1 MQAHVLRTPV
11 LIAGAGVAGALTA
24 LELAHHG
31 VPSLVVER
39 ARKRSRHPDLLL
51 ISGRSVELLR
61 RLGLADV
68 VRAGGLAPD
77 SAAHIVWGPA
87 LDRPPVRVWRMP
99 SPSQLRPAYAA
110 APDGSAPIEP
120 YVLIS
125 GPELT
130 DRLRRALE
138 ESPAVDLRTGWTL
151 VDAGDRPDRAAATVI
166 EAESGRHHLIEAS
179 YLVGCDGAQSTVRRC
194 AGFAMELFDPAVP
207 HFTVYFASAG
217 VARRWGGPSMWITAG
232 ATVISGHD
240 GDRCV
245 AHLPVGP
252 GAEAVTDHAEL
263 LRRRLGLSEDPA
275 EIHAVVQRDTV
286 PAVARAYRM
295 GRIFLAGQA
304 AHPTESPGD
313 DVDSCIGD
321 AVGLGWRLAAAVH
334 GWAGA
339 HLLNGYTR
347 ERRGQAVADRKRVRR
362 AMATRGRFRR
372 LIEEGADRE
381 RLADALRQEAPRLD
395 LAGTDPIALA
405 GTPGHRP
412 PSFLLD
418 GGDQLFDR
426 FGPQFTLVDLTRH
439 EAGRP
444 LVTAAQARGI
454 PVRHL
459 PAGGAAVPA
468 RWPGRLLLV
477 RPDQQVAWCSS
488 GAAPADFD
496 GVLDDVTG
504 ARERIHENT

>member
-1 MQAHVLRTPV
+1 MQAPVRRIPV

-39 ARKRSRHPDLLL
+39 ARHRDRHPDLLL

-61 RLGLADV
+61 RLGLSDV
-68 VRAGGLAPD
+68 VRAGGLAAD
-77 SAAHIVWGPA
+77 SAADIVWGPA
-87 LDRPPVRVWRMP
+87 FDRPPVLVWRLP
-99 SPSQLRPAYAA
+99 SPARLRADYAA
-110 APDGSAPIEP
+110 AADGSAPIEP

-130 DRLRRALE
+130 ERLRRALS
-138 ESPAVDLRTGWTL
+138 ESRVAELRTGWTL
-151 VDAGDRPDRAAATVI
+151 VDARDEPDHAAVTVI
-166 EAESGRHHLIEAS
+166 DAESVRHPIVAD

-194 AGFAMELFDPAVP
+194 AGFAMEQFNPAAP
-207 HFTVYFASAG
+207 HLAVYFASAE
-217 VARRWGGPSMWITAG
+217 VARRWGGPSAWITAG

-245 AHLPVGP
+245 AQLPVDP
-252 GAEAVTDHAEL
+252 GDEAVTDHAGL
-263 LRRRLGLSEDPA
+263 LRRRLGLAEEPP

-313 DVDSCIGD
+313 DVDTCIGD

-339 HLLNGYTR
+339 HLLDGYTR
-347 ERRGQAVADRKRVRR
+347 ERRGRAVADRRR
-362 AMATRGRFRR
+362 AGRALATRGRFRR
-372 LIEEGADRE
+372 LVESGADRE
-381 RLADALRQEAPRLD
+381 WLWDALRRNEPRLD
-395 LAGTDPIALA
+395 LAGTDPVALA
-405 GTPGHRP
+405 GTPGHRS
-412 PSFLLD
+412 PSFRLD

-426 FGPQFTLVDLTRH
+426 LGPQFTLVDLTRH

-444 LVTAAQARGI
+444 LVTAALARGI
-454 PVRHL
+454 PLRHL
-459 PAGGAAVPA
+459 PAGGATVPE

-477 RPDQQVAWCSS
+477 RPDQQVAWCST
-488 GAAPADFD
+488 GAAPADPD
-496 GVLDDVTG
+496 AVLDDATG
-504 ARERIHENT
+504 VRERIHENT

>member
-1 MQAHVLRTPV
+1 MQAPVHRTPV

-24 LELAHHG
+24 LELARHG

-39 ARKRSRHPDLLL
+39 ARNRSRHPDLLL

-61 RLGLADV
+61 RLGLADL

-77 SAAHIVWGPA
+77 RTADIVWGPA
-87 LDRPPVRVWRMP
+87 LDRPPVLVWRLP

-130 DRLRRALE
+130 ARLRRALDE
-138 ESPAVDLRTGWTL
+138 CPAVDLRTGWTL
-151 VDAGDRPDRAAATVI
+151 VDAGGRPDHATATVI
-166 EAESGRHHLIEAS
+166 DAASGRHHPIEAA

-194 AGFAMELFDPAVP
+194 AGFAMELFNPAVP
-207 HFTVYFASAG
+207 HFIVYFASAE
-217 VARRWGGPSMWITAG
+217 VARRWAGPSAWITAG

-245 AHLPVGP
+245 AQLPVGP
-252 GAEAVTDHAEL
+252 GDEAVTDHADL
-263 LRRRLGLSEDPA
+263 LRRRLGLSREPA

-286 PAVARAYRM
+286 PAVARAYGI
-295 GRIFLAGQA
+295 GRIFLAGEA

-313 DVDSCIGD
+313 DVDTCIGD

-339 HLLNGYTR
+339 HLLDGYTV
-347 ERRGQAVADRKRVRR
+347 ERRGRAVADRRR
-362 AMATRGRFRR
+362 ARRALATRGRFRR
-372 LIEEGADRE
+372 LVEEGADRE
-381 RLADALRQEAPRLD
+381 RLAETLRRNEPRLD
-395 LAGTDPIALA
+395 LAGTDPAGLA

-412 PSFLLD
+412 PAFRLD

-426 FGPQFTLVDLTRH
+426 LGPQFTLVDLTPH

-444 LVTAAQARGI
+444 LVTAARARGI
-454 PVRHL
+454 PVDHL

-488 GAAPADFD
+488 GAAPADLD